1 MIDAWSELQ
10 TLAREEDYY
19 EKKFWAFLNG
29 YLNLK
34 MAQLLDNELS
44 IVETSVR
51 MYIRDLKQKSNEG
64 AVESIKENMGIGKF
78 LDELK
83 DEPELLVGFSIFL
96 AEEFLK
102 DPSVAMVAN
111 DSMEKVE
118 DIANDSMIL

>member
-1 MIDAWSELQ
+1 MIDAWSEL
-10 TLAREEDYY
+10 LKMAREEDYY

-51 MYIRDLKQKSNEG
+51 MYIRDLKSKSEG
-64 AVESIKENMGIGKF
+64 ASESIKENMGVGKF

-83 DEPELLVGFSIFL
+83 DEPDLLVGFTLFI

-102 DPSVAMVAN
+102 DS
-111 DSMEKVE
+111 
-118 DIANDSMIL
+118 